1 MLNQVSYLWNQPR
14 LPRLYQTAISLHGHT
29 HYSKE
34 SLAFIP
40 GFACRR
46 PLLRWL
52 LAQQERQCAIPPD
65 FSRAYWTPPM
75 TPRAAYEVERQQIE
89 EELGLASI
97 VSLTDHDNIE
107 APQLLQVLPQSPRI
121 PVSVEWSVPFGTTLV
136 HLGVHNLPKTSA
148 QTLLQRLA
156 ACTREPRQDTVSDL
170 LAMLNSIPDVLIVFN
185 HPMWDLK
192 NAGKASHRSSVE
204 HFLSRNN
211 EFLHA
216 FELGG
221 LRGWKENQEVVELAH
236 AWKQPVIAG
245 GDRHGAEPSANL
257 NLTNASSFAE
267 FAEEVRRDRRAHVL
281 FMPQYQSSLVSRML
295 QTVCDVI
302 REYPG
307 HPLGRTWDQ
316 RVFHADANGVM
327 QPLAALW
334 RRPPAFIEA
343 IFALFRLHEIS
354 LVSRLA
360 LAVGRSRGAF
370 RLPPLGEG
378 GEAA

>member
-1 MLNQVSYLWNQPR
+1 MLNQVTYLWNQPQ
-14 LPRLYQTAISLHGHT
+14 LPHFFKTAISLHGHT
-29 HYSKE
+29 HHSKE

-40 GFACRR
+40 DFASGC
-46 PLLRWL
+46 PLLGWA
-52 LAQQERQCAIPPD
+52 LAQQERRCAIKPD
-65 FSRAYWTPPM
+65 FSRAYWTPPLS
-75 TPRAAYEVERQQIE
+75 PRAAYEVERSQIE
-89 EELGLASI
+89 ETLGLASI

-107 APQLLQVLPQSPRI
+107 GPQLLQVLPQSQTI

-148 QTLLQRLA
+148 QPLLDALA
-156 ACTREPRQDTVSDL
+156 TYTVDPRENHLPEL
-170 LAMLNSIPDVLIVFN
+170 LAMLNHVPDTLIIFN

-192 NAGKASHRSSVE
+192 NVGKASHRSLVG

-211 EFLHA
+211 QFLHA

-221 LRGWKENQEVVELAH
+221 LRGWQENQEVVELAH
-236 AWKQPVIAG
+236 AWKRPVIAG

-257 NLTNASSFAE
+257 NLTNAATFAE
-267 FAEEVRRDRRAHVL
+267 FAEEVRRDKHAHVL
-281 FMPQYQSSLVSRML
+281 FMPQYQCSLASRLL
-295 QTVCDVI
+295 QTVLDVI

-307 HPLGRTWDQ
+307 HPLGRMWDQ
-316 RVFHADANGVM
+316 RVFHPDADGVM

-334 RRPPAFIEA
+334 EKPPAFIEA
-343 IFALFRLHEIS
+343 TFAVLRLHEIS

-360 LAVGRSRGAF
+360 MSVGRNRGAF